1 MHHETVKQYTNMAGI
16 KFLDVVKWRNPVG
29 ALESQDV
36 MVAEDIDGDFLTVR
50 HLSTGKRDTEVAT
63 IFARDIKVVGHCTAY
78 EPIADIIKRY
88 INK

>member
-1 MHHETVKQYTNMAGI
+1 MADI

-29 ALESQDV
+29 TLESQDV
-36 MVAEDIDGDFLTVR
+36 MVVEDVDGDFLTVR
-50 HLSTGKRDTEVAT
+50 HLSTGKHDTEVAN
-63 IFARDIKVVGHCTAY
+63 IFARDIKVVGRCTAY

>member
-1 MHHETVKQYTNMAGI
+1 MHHETVKQYTNMADI

-29 ALESQDV
+29 TLESQDV
-36 MVAEDIDGDFLTVR
+36 MVVEDVDGDFLTVR
-50 HLSTGKRDTEVAT
+50 HLSTGKQDTEVAN

-78 EPIADIIKRY
+78 EPIPDIIKRY